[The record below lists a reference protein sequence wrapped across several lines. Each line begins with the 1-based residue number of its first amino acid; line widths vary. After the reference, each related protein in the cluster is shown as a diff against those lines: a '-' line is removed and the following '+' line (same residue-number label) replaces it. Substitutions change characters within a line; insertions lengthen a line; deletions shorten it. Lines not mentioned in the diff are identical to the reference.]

1 MLGVCLGHQGLG
13 HVLKAAVTTSP
24 MVVHG
29 HHAEEHPDEL
39 RLVEY
44 YGAVDTT
51 WVVYGGRKRFEGDVI
66 GMRAPWLF
74 AGRERSLST
83 AGY

>member
-1 MLGVCLGHQGLG
+1 V
-13 HVLKAAVTTSP
+13 
-24 MVVHG
+24 

-51 WVVYGGRKRFEGDVI
+51 WVVYGPRKRFAGAVI
-66 GMRAPWLF
+66 GMRAPWLY
-74 AGRERSLST
+74 ADHPEHAVRRGMPVS
-83 AGY
+83 A